1 MAEVDLREAIFDDA
15 VKAIRFFNGRL
26 LTAADMMEEQR
37 HHREE
42 RKRVGRI
49 AGEGVAYGFE
59 VSLDT
64 QNSTAQKPVLL
75 VQAGLASSRSGLTY
89 LLPETARVHLT
100 QDPDNSGGPE
110 TVFAECTPP
119 SPEGPAAAEGL
130 FVLVVSPVSGTEGS
144 ATASGLTGDM
154 AACNAKYST
163 RGLQFRLLPL
173 TASDA
178 EDALFRNKTAYRCFG
193 YLATGTPELAR
204 NPFETM
210 APGYGLLDTLRPA
223 TLTNC
228 DVPLA
233 LVHWKTSGVV
243 FVDNWSVRRGITRL
257 DAAGNWRRQISDRR
271 ASEGAAMMLQFQE
284 HLAQLSSS
292 WPTLTAASRFR
303 FLPAAGFLPVGPG
316 QVNWLAFLGALAPLS
331 QTRMS
336 AALFR
341 GILDEHLLDD
351 PIDLSASPRA
361 AVDVYVD
368 PAAPAY
374 ALFARSRSARAIIRV
389 LPSTVQAEVLLRQQG
404 CATPL
409 CVTRSGNAHSWET
422 RPGTQEYALTAAG
435 FQTRNGTLQ
444 TTGGLVTELTITLS
458 PPPAEP
464 AAPPRCIVITSPSP
478 AGLPLQRRLCI
489 LPEAAYVPK
498 AVPGSIAPFQTVYKE
513 PPWVQMIEFQNTQAR
528 AWLMQ
533 WREYLEDRLQKAL
546 PLSDVSLRTVRG
558 QRDTIPDEPE
568 AFAVYE
574 TVGLPVLSF
583 REEWTS
589 LARVEIAK
597 SAPKLN
603 LRQFAGELKKA
614 GIEYLDQLA
623 SAWTGIVSKALN
635 EDEKSAAAIIETAQE
650 GMNSLSKAIR

>member
-1 MAEVDLREAIFDDA
+1 MAEVDLREGIFDDA

-26 LTAADMMEEQR
+26 LTASDMMEEQK

-64 QNSTAQKPVLL
+64 QNSTAQRPVLL
-75 VQAGLASSRSGLTY
+75 VQAGLAASRSGLTY
-89 LLPETARVHLT
+89 LLPELTRVHLA
-100 QDPDNSGGPE
+100 QDPDYTGGPE

-130 FVLVVSPVSGTEGS
+130 FVLVVSPVSGTDGS
-144 ATASGLTGDM
+144 ATTSGLAGDI

-173 TASDA
+173 AASDA

-193 YLATGTPELAR
+193 YLATGTPELTR
-204 NPFETM
+204 NPFEPM

-243 FVDNWSVRRGITRL
+243 FVDNWSVRRGVTRL
-257 DAAGNWRRQISDRR
+257 DAAGDWRRQISNRR
-271 ASEGAAMMLQFQE
+271 ASEGSAMVLQFQE

-292 WPTLTAASRFR
+292 WPTLSAASRFR

-316 QVNWLAFLGALAPLS
+316 QINWLTFLGGFAPLS

-341 GILDEHLLDD
+341 GILDEHLLED
-351 PIDLSASPRA
+351 PIDLAASPRA
-361 AVDVYVD
+361 AIDVYAD

-389 LPSTVQAEVLLRQQG
+389 SPSTVQAEVALKQQG
-404 CATPL
+404 CAASL
-409 CVTRSGNAHSWET
+409 CATRSGNAHSYET
-422 RPGTQEYALTAAG
+422 RPGTHDYTLTAAG
-435 FQTRNGTLQ
+435 FQTRTGTLQ

-458 PPPAEP
+458 SAPAEP
-464 AAPPRCIVITSPSP
+464 ATPPRCIAVTSPSP
-478 AGLPLQRRLCI
+478 AGLPLQRRLCV

-498 AVPGSIAPFQTVYKE
+498 AVSSKIAPFQTVYKE
-513 PPWVQMIEFQNTQAR
+513 PPWVQMIEFQNAQAH

-533 WREYLEDRLQKAL
+533 WREYLEDRLQKGL
-546 PLSDVSLRTVRG
+546 PVSVVSLRILR
-558 QRDTIPDEPE
+558 QRPDGVPDEPE

-574 TVGLPVLSF
+574 TVGLPVLAV

-589 LARVEIAK
+589 LTRVEIAK

-603 LRQFAGELKKA
+603 LRQFAGDLKKA

-623 SAWTGIVSKALN
+623 SAWTGIVAKALN
-635 EDEKSAAAIIETAQE
+635 EDEKSAAAIIEAAQE